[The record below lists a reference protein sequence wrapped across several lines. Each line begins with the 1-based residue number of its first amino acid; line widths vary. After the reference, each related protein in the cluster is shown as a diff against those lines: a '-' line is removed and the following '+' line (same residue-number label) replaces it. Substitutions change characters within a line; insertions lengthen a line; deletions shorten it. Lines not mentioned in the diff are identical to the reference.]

1 MTTVDENNEAI
12 LRNIKIWNLCL
23 WKKMVILYQP
33 QHEIYFCMR
42 FKLHKMEKILIHVS
56 KTDTFYSLI
65 ARVAIS
71 E

>member
-1 MTTVDENNEAI
+1 
-12 LRNIKIWNLCL
+12 
-23 WKKMVILYQP
+23 MVILYQP
-33 QHEIYFCMR
+33 QHVIYFCMR